1 MISWSL
7 SSGAHSRAPLPGP
20 ATLALALTE
29 QGYALPDGGLA
40 KLENE
45 VAEVPLRVMSA
56 RWARVDGMAEDCVV
70 PRGHV
75 GIVHKRGQVAVRSIP
90 VH

>member
-1 MISWSL
+1 M
-7 SSGAHSRAPLPGP
+7 PGP
-20 ATLALALTE
+20 VTLALALTE
-29 QGYALPDGGLA
+29 QGYVLPDGGLA
-40 KLENE
+40 KLENDE
-45 VAEVPLRVMSA
+45 VAEVSVRVMSA